1 MLSTIKPIIVP
12 LSGLDDIAGTYLQY
26 SVRML
31 YNSDSVGGVS
41 EEVLYYGKSFVDAD
55 GETEIH
61 LEKVLRDYLFRW
73 KCELQPSSQLQ
84 RPACLISSFGQ
95 RVLAVEASQ
104 RLFWNTKIAVV
115 YEYNA
120 TEQREVV
127 DVCGAWCPQY
137 QKLGAINGAL
147 EDVAV
152 FDYVQTY
159 ATLATS
165 VPPHIPPISTANFWL
180 GLVLNINKGAEA
192 DVGSIAIGA
201 SSVDNVAITY
211 RHGGTYAMAITL
223 MQLFAEL
230 SSSAI
235 DGGDAGSS
243 GWYDEIDGGDTET
256 AYDGEYDGGT
266 SDDSAY
272 AVSTMPG
279 ATLSLYWDVAG
290 VLHSVVAAVVDV
302 CPKPFYVAWITP
314 TGGWT
319 SFGMDGNVVFAVQDT
334 PTAIVDLNGS
344 DDVLEVK
351 EEATIRLWSGIVN
364 KETYA
369 HLMTMLQSRLLYVY
383 DSERD
388 EGWYCT
394 AKTNNAATL
403 PSKNGRSQ
411 AFQVELKTINNNEQ

>member
-26 SVRML
+26 SVSML

-120 TEQREVV
+120 AEHREVV

-137 QKLGAINGAL
+137 QKMGAINGSL

-152 FDYVQTY
+152 FNYVQTY
-159 ATLATS
+159 ATLATPI
-165 VPPHIPPISTANFWL
+165 PPHIPPISTANFWL

-201 SSVDNVAITY
+201 SSVDNVAIAY

-243 GWYDEIDGGDTET
+243 GWYDEIDGGDSET
-256 AYDGEYDGGT
+256 VYDGEYDGGT
-266 SDDSAY
+266 SDNSAH

-279 ATLSLYWDVAG
+279 ATLSLYWNVAG

-334 PTAIVDLNGS
+334 QTAIVDLNGM
-344 DDVLEVK
+344 DNVLEVK

-394 AKTNNAATL
+394 ARTNNAATL